1 VGNENP
7 HGSEPWRGDIMSR
20 TFTNLLTHLVFSTK
34 NREPLVVPDL
44 KSELYAYLGGLTREL
59 KGKAY
64 SIGGYDDHVHMLVN
78 LPPVI
83 SISDALRFIKSNSS
97 GWIHDKWLQRP
108 FAWQPGYGAFSVSKS
123 NVPHVC
129 EYIANQE
136 EHHRRISFREEFMEF
151 LRRHELP
158 FDEPH
163 IWD

>member
-64 SIGGYDDHVHMLVN
+64 SIGGYDDHVHM
-78 LPPVI
+78 
-83 SISDALRFIKSNSS
+83 
-97 GWIHDKWLQRP
+97 
-108 FAWQPGYGAFSVSKS
+108 
-123 NVPHVC
+123 
-129 EYIANQE
+129 
-136 EHHRRISFREEFMEF
+136 
-151 LRRHELP
+151 
-158 FDEPH
+158 
-163 IWD
+163 